1 MTTSTD
7 TDLRNYI
14 VGAWVLESYESF
26 DIDGSNVQYPL
37 GPDARGIIMYTANG
51 YMSAQLMRS
60 DRPLLHIGDLAA
72 ADNEEL
78 AAAATGYLAYSGPYT
93 VSDTNI
99 IGHHVQVSLLPNWIG
114 GTQARVAKIG
124 NDRLQLSPA
133 EPVLIDGK
141 LRNAR
146 LVWRRP

>member
-1 MTTSTD
+1 
-7 TDLRNYI
+7 
-14 VGAWVLESYESF
+14 V
-26 DIDGSNVQYPL
+26 
-37 GPDARGIIMYTANG
+37 
-51 YMSAQLMRS
+51 
-60 DRPLLHIGDLAA
+60 
-72 ADNEEL
+72 
-78 AAAATGYLAYSGPYT
+78 AAAASGYLAYSGPYT
-93 VSDTNI
+93 VSDNNI

>member
-14 VGAWVLESYESF
+14 VGAWVLESYESC
-26 DIDGSNVQYPL
+26 DIDRSNVHYPL

-72 ADNEEL
+72 AE
-78 AAAATGYLAYSGPYT
+78 TRKWP
-93 VSDTNI
+93 
-99 IGHHVQVSLLPNWIG
+99 LLPAD
-114 GTQARVAKIG
+114 T
-124 NDRLQLSPA
+124 SPTA
-133 EPVLIDGK
+133 APTPSPTTTSSVTTS
-141 LRNAR
+141 R
-146 LVWRRP
+146 